1 MKEAFFRDIFSVLR
15 DPPSFAILIDL
26 LKIKVQELGTSIDAI
41 VGLDSRGFIF
51 GSVLAYDLQK
61 PFVPIRKKG
70 KLPGEIEK
78 VNFKLEYGE
87 ETFYPNFGHFNE
99 ASHDWYIHSTMKAA
113 CELITSLGATV
124 SLCLVCIELVDL
136 NGRYS
141 L

>member
-1 MKEAFFRDIFSVLR
+1 MDISEKVNIIKSKIESFEDFPKKGIVFRDVFSVLR

-26 LKIKVQELGTSIDAI
+26 FKIKVQELGTSIDAI

-87 ETFYPNFGHFNE
+87 V
-99 ASHDWYIHSTMKAA
+99 
-113 CELITSLGATV
+113 L
-124 SLCLVCIELVDL
+124 
-136 NGRYS
+136 
-141 L
+141 

>member
-1 MKEAFFRDIFSVLR
+1 MDPSEKVNIIKSKIESFEDFPKKGIVFKDVFSVLR

-87 ETFYPNFGHFNE
+87 V
-99 ASHDWYIHSTMKAA
+99 
-113 CELITSLGATV
+113 L
-124 SLCLVCIELVDL
+124 
-136 NGRYS
+136 
-141 L
+141 

>member
-1 MKEAFFRDIFSVLR
+1 MR

-87 ETFYPNFGHFNE
+87 VM
-99 ASHDWYIHSTMKAA
+99 YIALSFI
-113 CELITSLGATV
+113 LIGPYLYYFFV
-124 SLCLVCIELVDL
+124 FCL
-136 NGRYS
+136 Y
-141 L
+141 